1 MTEGDR
7 LMSPKIICFGSFN
20 TQISQILA
28 GIQLRDSI
36 VAHAKLLNAPKHFQP
51 RVPGTSTD
59 ETANWSQHRLR
70 FGVVVRLHSVVRQG
84 IPSSCFLC

>member
-7 LMSPKIICFGSFN
+7 VVSHKIFWFGSFN
-20 TQISQILA
+20 THRSPVRACIR
-28 GIQLRDSI
+28 LRDTI
-36 VAHAKLLNAPKHFQP
+36 VAAATLSNALKQFQP

-70 FGVVVRLHSVVRQG
+70 FGGVVRLHSVVRQG